1 MLVLSG
7 ISGLLIAALGGGLF
21 GQQQPSFLQWQHRL
35 FSGLCHQLPQRSF
48 CINGQPMA
56 VCSRCFG
63 IYSSFGLGWLG
74 LPLLAQLKERLIP
87 SARTLLI
94 AAVFLNILDFL
105 GNLLGFWHNTLV
117 SRMVAGSTVG
127 LLAATFLSTSF
138 FHIN

>member
-1 MLVLSG
+1 VGDFRSAH
-7 ISGLLIAALGGGLF
+7 SSVRRRTFWTTAAIIF
-21 GQQQPSFLQWQHRL
+21 AVAASPIFRFVSPA
-35 FSGLCHQLPQRSF
+35 PQRSF